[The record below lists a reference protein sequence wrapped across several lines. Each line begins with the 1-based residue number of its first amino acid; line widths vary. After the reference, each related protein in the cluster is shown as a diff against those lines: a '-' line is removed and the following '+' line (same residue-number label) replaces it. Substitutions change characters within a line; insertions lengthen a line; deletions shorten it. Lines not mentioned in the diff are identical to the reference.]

1 MDAFVAPGRAGRRS
15 RNLVATALAT
25 LLALTSVA
33 VTTAPAHAAPVAQTI
48 DGIEYSV
55 DGDDPAAGAT
65 VVAYHGPSDVGV
77 TIPRQVH
84 VGGDDFDVTTI
95 GYGAFSQTGITSVSI
110 PDTVITIAG
119 SAFEYDRLTSVTIPD
134 SVTTLGRG
142 AFGGNQLSSL
152 VIPDSIT
159 VIPQD
164 AFVNNQLTSLVIPD
178 SVTTIGV
185 SGFWSNPLTSVVIPD
200 SVTTIGAYAFG
211 YSRLVSV
218 TIPASVTFIGAYAF
232 GAVQTGIP
240 RVDLLG
246 PAPELEIQPDGG
258 PFGPVGTTGTTI
270 YYPKRYEDTGYT
282 APTWQGYR
290 SVAAV
295 TVAFDANLGSGI
307 MQAQNGISTSRLK
320 ANAFTRRGYTFTGW
334 NTKRDGSGTA
344 YADGAAGA
352 FGADGTL
359 YAQWEL
365 TRYTI
370 SYDLGGGVAGS
381 PANPSTYTMDDGDI
395 TLSAPT
401 RAGYTFLGWRG
412 TDLSGLSAAVTI
424 PADSLGDR
432 SYTATWKADIV
443 FPRVTVSGTAKV
455 GSTLTATPAPQ
466 HAERVRYQW
475 LRNGS
480 PIAGATRA
488 TYVPTA
494 VDRGRRLSV
503 TVEASA
509 AAVAPVSRTS
519 AAVTVGYG
527 SLSGAKP
534 TIKGKAKVGKKLKVK
549 AKGWVAGTTLSYRWY
564 ANGHPVKGKKGTKT
578 ALKLTKKQRG
588 KKMTVKVTGTKPGYT
603 TVVKKSKATTKV
615 R

>member
-1 MDAFVAPGRAGRRS
+1 MDAFVAPGHAGRRS
-15 RNLVATALAT
+15 RNLVATALAA
-25 LLALTSVA
+25 LLALTGTV
-33 VTTAPAHAAPVAQTI
+33 VTTAPAHAAPVGQTI

-55 DGDDPAAGAT
+55 DGDDPAAGAI

-77 TIPRQVH
+77 TIPGQVH
-84 VGGDDFDVTTI
+84 IGGDDFDVTTI

-110 PDTVITIAG
+110 PDTVTTIAG
-119 SAFEYDRLTSVTIPD
+119 EAFAYGRLTSVTIPS
-134 SVTTLGRG
+134 SVRTLGRG
-142 AFGGNQLSSL
+142 AFSGNQLSSIA
-152 VIPDSIT
+152 IPDSIT

-164 AFVNNQLTSLVIPD
+164 AFANNQLTSLVIPD
-178 SVTTIGV
+178 SITTIGV

-200 SVTTIGAYAFG
+200 SVTTIDAYAFG

-282 APTWQGYR
+282 APTWQGYT
-290 SVAAV
+290 SVAAF

-307 MQAQNGISTSRLK
+307 MQAQNGIPTSRLK

-334 NTKRDGSGTA
+334 NTERDGSGTA
-344 YADGAAGA
+344 YADGATGA
-352 FGADGTL
+352 FDADGTL

-370 SYDLGGGVAGS
+370 SYDLGGGVA
-381 PANPSTYTMDDGDI
+381 ANPATYTMDDGDI

-401 RAGYTFLGWRG
+401 RAGYTFLGWQG

-424 PADSLGDR
+424 PAGSLGDR

-466 HAERVRYQW
+466 HAERVTYQW

-488 TYVPTA
+488 TYVPTVA
-494 VDRGRRLSV
+494 DRGQKLSV

-509 AAVAPVSRTS
+509 AAVASVSRTS

-527 SLSGAKP
+527 TLSGAKP
-534 TIKGKAKVGKKLKVK
+534 KIKGKAKVGKKLKAK
-549 AKGWVAGTTLSYRWY
+549 AKGWTAGTTLSYRWY
-564 ANGHPVKGKKGTKT
+564 QNGHPVKGKKGAKK
-578 ALKLTKKQRG
+578 ALKLTKKQKG
-588 KKMTVKVTGTKPGYT
+588 KKIVVQVTGSRAGYT
-603 TVVKKSKATTKV
+603 TLVKKSKATTKV
-615 R
+615 KAS